1 MGSPVL
7 VSVANLVMED
17 VENRTLT
24 AFDIKLPFWKRY
36 VNDTCTVLPNNR
48 VKDFNVVE
56 DSIRFRVE
64 VESDGHLP
72 FLDILL
78 CHETDGSVTCH
89 EENRNQKKQTQ

>member
-1 MGSPVL
+1 MGSLVL

-17 VENRTLT
+17 VKNRTLT
-24 AFDIKLPFWKRY
+24 TFDIKLPSWKRY
-36 VNDTCTVLPNNR
+36 VNDTCTVLASNR

-78 CHETDGSVTCH
+78 RHEADGSVTCH